1 MTAEK
6 LQQGAKMKRKSI
18 IRRREEIE
26 KTLKAI
32 QAIQISN
39 LPTSKV
45 WQVAS
50 KEIHRLTKLLT
61 GKPVKDARGRR
72 S

>member
-6 LQQGAKMKRKSI
+6 LQRGAKMKRKSI
-18 IRRREEIE
+18 RRRKEIE
-26 KTLKAI
+26 KTLKAM
-32 QAIQISN
+32 QAIQASN
-39 LPTSKV
+39 PPTSKV

-50 KEIHRLTKLLT
+50 KEIHRLAGLLT